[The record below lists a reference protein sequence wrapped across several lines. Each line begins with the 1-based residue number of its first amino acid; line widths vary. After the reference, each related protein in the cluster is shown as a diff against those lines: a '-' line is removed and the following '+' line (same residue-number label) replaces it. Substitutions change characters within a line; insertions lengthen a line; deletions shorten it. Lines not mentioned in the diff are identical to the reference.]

1 MSIEIFDPDPFRHSN
16 LPGPLTNRLKYFRFW
31 LRFRNYLNFWNLP
44 GVWYPSESISLG
56 YRTPASQ
63 CLGVSYPVESM
74 SRGIIPKRVNV
85 LGYCTPAS
93 RCLGVS
99 YPSESMSRGIIPKR
113 VNVLGY
119 PTPASQCLG
128 VSYPS
133 ESMSRGIIPK
143 RVMRLF
149 WILFKG
155 QSNEIFYRFFHTSS
169 LPDPGPLSNGLKYFR
184 FWLRFRRIIR
194 VFS

>member
-16 LPGPLTNRLKYFRFW
+16 LPGTLTNRLKYFRFW

-63 CLGVSYPVESM
+63 CPGVSYPVESM

-85 LGYCTPAS
+85 LGYC
-93 RCLGVS
+93 
-99 YPSESMSRGIIPKR
+99 
-113 VNVLGY
+113 
-119 PTPASQCLG
+119 TPASQCLG

-149 WILFKG
+149 WILLKG
-155 QSNEIFYRFFHTSS
+155 QSNEIFYRFFS
-169 LPDPGPLSNGLKYFR
+169 YFEPA
-184 FWLRFRRIIR
+184 WPWATE
-194 VFS
+194 